1 MIQNIQILRFAAAL
15 WVVLFHMLQPIVVPP
30 EYQPEWPAW
39 LRGAFLLGFAGVDL
53 FFVISG
59 AVIAENTRALAPGL
73 AAARRFIAVRLCRI
87 YVGWWPIF
95 FAYLAAFHWWDW
107 PLADKNVIGS
117 FLLLPLADVVSYVL
131 PILWTLSMEIYFYLV
146 VGLLL
151 WLPRGALHRALA
163 GWALL
168 VLATMAWEAAAGRYT
183 VPRYQE
189 LTIYQLYIASPFV
202 LEFIAGFLLCDLVR
216 ARPRMP
222 FWPWP
227 LLAVVFAGLAAA
239 AHFGVQL
246 YQHGLAEFVHVPLR
260 VLLFGGMSA
269 GLVVCALLAAQPV
282 RKLPLALARLGD
294 ASYAL
299 YLGHILLLVLLYF
312 VPRALGWPG
321 HFAWALW
328 GASLALVTLAAWL
341 HYRYIEHPL
350 YRATRRRV
358 ENALA

>member
-30 EYQPEWPAW
+30 EYQPEWPSW
-39 LRGAFLLGFAGVDL
+39 LRGTFLLGFAGVDL

-59 AVIAENTRALAPGL
+59 AVIAENTRGFVAGT
-73 AAARRFIAVRLCRI
+73 AAVRRFIAVRLCRI

-107 PLADKNVIGS
+107 PLADKNVLGS
-117 FLLLPLADVVSYVL
+117 FLLWPLTDVVSYVL

-151 WLPRGALHRALA
+151 WLPRPAMRKALGL
-163 GWALL
+163 WALL
-168 VLATMAWEAAAGRYT
+168 VLATMAYEAAAGRYS
-183 VPRYQE
+183 VPRYQD
-189 LTIYQLYIASPFV
+189 LSVYQLYIASPFV

-216 ARPRMP
+216 ARPRLP
-222 FWPWP
+222 LWPWP
-227 LLAVVFAGLAAA
+227 VAAATFAGLAAA
-239 AHFGVQL
+239 AHFGAEL
-246 YQHGLAEFVHVPLR
+246 YQHGLAEFVHAPLR

-269 GLVVCALLAAQPV
+269 ALVVSALLAPAPV
-282 RKLPLALARLGD
+282 RRLPLALARLGD

-299 YLGHILLLVLLYF
+299 YLGHILLLVLLYV
-312 VPRALGWPG
+312 VPRAFGWPG
-321 HFAWALW
+321 DLAWVLW
-328 GASLALVTLAAWL
+328 GAALALVNLAAWL
-341 HYRYIEHPL
+341 HHRTIEHPL